1 MWYHGLTVVGALL
14 AAPAANPAANPPS
27 VEAMQEAQVHVQA
40 AEDKMQAQAWDDAI
54 SELRAALALDSSLPI
69 AYFNLGHCE
78 MALKRYAEAE
88 ADYRSSAKAI
98 LERVSESEHER
109 AQRYAMIEEKIQD
122 LRRKMQMLG
131 QGDLRT
137 AAIEDRIRVL
147 EASRPTEGKTA
158 TIPAELNVALG
169 GACLRQG
176 KFPEAEQAFKDAL
189 KVNSKLGVAHNTL
202 AVLYR
207 LTNRFQEANDEV
219 KRAEKARFPVSPAFK
234 KDLKEREKAATQSA
248 Q

>member
-1 MWYHGLTVVGALL
+1 MWYHGLTAVGALL
-14 AAPAANPAANPPS
+14 STLATNPAATPPN
-27 VEAMQEAQVHVQA
+27 ADAIREAQLHVRA
-40 AEDKMQAQAWDDAI
+40 AESKMQAQAWDEAI
-54 SELRAALALDSSLPI
+54 SELRAALALDSTLPI

-88 ADYRSSAKAI
+88 AAYRSSAKAI
-98 LERVSESEHER
+98 LERVSASEQER
-109 AQRYAMIEEKIQD
+109 AQRYKLIEEQIQE

-131 QGDLRT
+131 GDLR
-137 AAIEDRIRVL
+137 ANAVEARIRVL
-147 EASRPTEGKTA
+147 EASRPTEGQTA
-158 TIPAELNVALG
+158 TVPAELNVALG

-189 KVNSKLGVAHNTL
+189 KVSSKLGVAHNNL
-202 AVLYR
+202 AVLYM

-219 KRAEKARFPVSPAFK
+219 KQAEKVGFPVSPAFK
-234 KDLKEREKAATQSA
+234 KDLKAREKAATQGA

>member
-14 AAPAANPAANPPS
+14 SALTANPAATAPS
-27 VEAMQEAQVHVQA
+27 GEAMQQAQLHIQA
-40 AEDKMQAQAWDDAI
+40 AEDKMQARAWDDAI
-54 SELRAALALDSSLPI
+54 SELHAALALDPTLPI

-88 ADYRSSAKAI
+88 ADYRASANAI
-98 LERVSESEHER
+98 LERVSESEQER

-122 LRRKMQMLG
+122 LRRKLQMLR
-131 QGDLRT
+131 GDLR
-137 AAIEDRIRVL
+137 AAAVEDRIRVL
-147 EASRPTEGKTA
+147 EASRPTEGKSA
-158 TIPAELNVALG
+158 TVPAELNVALG

-189 KVNSKLGVAHNTL
+189 KVNSKLGVAHNNL
-202 AVLYR
+202 AVLYM

-219 KRAEKARFPVSPAFK
+219 KRAEKAGFPVSPAFK
-234 KDLKEREKAATQSA
+234 KDLKAREKAATQKA